1 MKSKLKLRI
10 TTERSD
16 ILQKCLS
23 DAVGGIEIEKTDNEV
38 VIRLEESGRLM
49 KNAHVL
55 VTYANYI
62 LKTINELEEFNKE
75 LEQ

>member
-1 MKSKLKLRI
+1 MKSKLELRI

-23 DAVGGIEIEKTDNEV
+23 DAVGGIEIEKIDNEV

-55 VTYANYI
+55 VTYTNYI